1 MTDLKIVSDCKLLNL
16 PKIGDERDNL
26 SIIEQ
31 LKQIPFEIKRV
42 HWIYDVP
49 GGEDRGAHA
58 HKKCHQFLIAASG
71 SFEGWY

>member
-31 LKQIPFEIKRV
+31 LKADFFRNKTSALDI
-42 HWIYDVP
+42 
-49 GGEDRGAHA
+49 
-58 HKKCHQFLIAASG
+58 
-71 SFEGWY
+71 